1 MDVFDLFGTIRLDKS
16 SYENDLDDAE
26 KKTSSFADKLKS
38 GLATAGKAVAVAS
51 GAAISAAVAGVTAL
65 TKASVDAY
73 ANYEQLVGGVETL
86 FGTSA
91 GLVQEYAENAYKTA
105 GLSANEYMETVTSFS
120 ASLLQSL
127 DGDTAAAAEKA
138 NLAITDMSDNAN
150 KMGTS
155 MESIQNAYNGFAKQN
170 YTMLDNLKLGYGGT
184 KEEMQRL
191 IEDAEKLDSTFSAT
205 RDENGDLAMSYAEI
219 VDAIHIV
226 QTEMGITSTTAK
238 EAATTISGSAASMKS
253 AWNNLVAGFG
263 NKNADLNKLIGDLFG
278 TALTFADNLIP
289 VIETA
294 LNGMATA
301 ITTAVPAAVRLLP
314 GLIQNILPNAI
325 SAIQSL
331 VNGIISVLPTI
342 LDTLMQVVIQIA
354 PTLITQILGILPQLI
369 ETGFQLVIGL
379 VDGITS
385 ALPEII
391 STTTDVLLS
400 IVDTLTEPAN
410 IVQLVVAALE
420 LIIALADG
428 LMKALPKL
436 TEKAPEIIEN
446 LVVSLLAAAPALL
459 GAAAQLILT
468 IVTGI
473 ANSFSKII
481 QAGKD
486 IVEKVK
492 SGFSSKINEAKTWG
506 KDLIQNFIDGILAK
520 WNALKESVSRVAET
534 VKDFLGFSEPKKGP
548 LSNFHTYAPDMM
560 ELFAKG
566 IKENEN
572 LITDAFNNSLD
583 FNVST
588 PNTATNGINAQNQP
602 INLTI
607 NVSGAQIQSDRAL
620 AEYIAD
626 EIQHMADRR
635 ALVFG

>member
-26 KKTSSFADKLKS
+26 SKTKSFGERLKS

-91 GLVQEYAENAYKTA
+91 GIVQEYAANAYKTA

-127 DGDTAAAAEKA
+127 GGDTEAAADLADM
-138 NLAITDMSDNAN
+138 AITDMADNAN

-155 MESIQNAYNGFAKQN
+155 IESLQNAYKGFSRGN
-170 YTMLDNLKLGYGGT
+170 FTMLDNLALGFAGT
-184 KEEMQRL
+184 KEGM
-191 IEDAEKLDSTFSAT
+191 EDL
-205 RDENGDLAMSYAEI
+205 LAKASEISGIKYDISSYADMVE
-219 VDAIHIV
+219 AIHVV
-226 QTEMGITSTTAK
+226 QTEMGITGTTAK

-253 AWNNLVAGFG
+253 AWNNLVTGFG

-278 TALTFADNLIP
+278 AALTFADNLIP

-331 VNGIISVLPTI
+331 INGIISVLPTL
-342 LDTLMQVVIQIA
+342 LDTLMQVIIQVA
-354 PTLITQILGILPQLI
+354 PTFITQILGILPQLI

-379 VDGITS
+379 VNGITS

-410 IVQLVVAALE
+410 IVQLVAAALE
-420 LIIALADG
+420 LMIALADG

-473 ANSFSKII
+473 ANNFSKMM

-486 IVEKVK
+486 IVDKVK

-583 FNVST
+583 FSVST

-607 NVSGAQIQSDRAL
+607 NVSGAQIQNDRAL

-635 ALVFG
+635 ALIFG

>member
-26 KKTSSFADKLKS
+26 NKTKSFGERLKS
-38 GLATAGKAVAVAS
+38 GLATVGGTIAAVS
-51 GAAISAAVAGVTAL
+51 GAAITAAIAGVTTL
-65 TKASVDAY
+65 TTAAVNAY
-73 ANYEQLVGGVETL
+73 ADYEQLVGGVETL
-86 FGTSA
+86 FGASA

-127 DGDTAAAAEKA
+127 GGDTEKA
-138 NLAITDMSDNAN
+138 AKYSDMAISDMSDNAN

-155 MESIQNAYNGFAKQN
+155 MEMIQNAYQGFSKQN

-184 KEEMQRL
+184 KTEMERL
-191 IEDAEKLDSTFSAT
+191 LTDAEKLSGVKYDISNLS
-205 RDENGDLAMSYAEI
+205 DVYE
-219 VDAIHIV
+219 AIHVI
-226 QTEMGITSTTAK
+226 QDEMGITGTTAK
-238 EAATTISGSAASMKS
+238 EAASTISGSAASMKS
-253 AWNNLVAGFG
+253 AWDNLITGFG

-289 VIETA
+289 VIETT
-294 LNGMATA
+294 LNGIATA

-331 VNGIISVLPTI
+331 VNGIISVLPTL
-342 LDTLMQVVIQIA
+342 LDTLMQVVTQVA

-379 VDGITS
+379 INGITS

-410 IVQLVVAALE
+410 IVQLVAAALE
-420 LIIALADG
+420 LMIALADG
-428 LMKALPKL
+428 LMQALPKL
-436 TEKAPEIIEN
+436 IEKAPEIIEN

-459 GAAAQLILT
+459 SAAAQLILT

-473 ANSFSKII
+473 VNSFPKII

-486 IVEKVK
+486 IVDKVK

-506 KDLIQNFIDGILAK
+506 KDLIQNFIDGLKQK
-520 WNALKESVSRVAET
+520 WEALKSTVSNIAET

-560 ELFAKG
+560 KLFAKG

-583 FNVST
+583 FSVST
-588 PNTATNGINAQNQP
+588 PNTATNGVNAQNQP
-602 INLTI
+602 INFVI
-607 NVSGAQIQSDRAL
+607 NVNGAQIQNDRAL

-626 EIQHMADRR
+626 EIQRIADRR